1 MNKRLI
7 KTTWIKSIITAVW
20 LIFCLSTSV
29 YATWEVSLSN
39 LKETVMLSSDEN
51 SLINAA
57 IDRVE
62 KLKTDIESLTDEL
75 FKLDAIEKEKNPEL
89 STSYRQARSEIV
101 RVITSIKWANSNLS
115 SSLKKSIIPTKIQ
128 NKSIIFK
135 ISLK

>member
-1 MNKRLI
+1 
-7 KTTWIKSIITAVW
+7 
-20 LIFCLSTSV
+20 
-29 YATWEVSLSN
+29 
-39 LKETVMLSSDEN
+39 MLSSDEN

-101 RVITSIKWANSNLS
+101 RVITSIR
-115 SSLKKSIIPTKIQ
+115 
-128 NKSIIFK
+128 
-135 ISLK
+135 